1 MDGQV
6 TIKDIAKQLNLSL
19 STVSRALRNAP
30 DVNPETR
37 QAVMELAEALSY
49 TPSRLAL
56 SLKQRQTRTI
66 GVIVPNLDNVLSTMI
81 RGIDEAALE
90 SGYTVMV
97 CQSNESYGREL
108 ANTKRLLESL
118 VDGVL
123 VSVSSETKIF
133 DHLQEILKR
142 KLPMV
147 QFDRS
152 SSELKAPIVRVDNIT
167 GGFQATEHL
176 IQQGYRRIA
185 ILAGPKNLGIG
196 QKRMKGYFDA
206 HKAAKRKVDRE
217 LIAHCDFSQESG
229 YWTTLDLLSMKKR
242 PDAIFAISD
251 RIAIGAMLAIREKG
265 LHMPSDI
272 GLMGFNNEPAVQLV
286 TPAISSVEMP
296 SFELGKQACKL
307 LIEKMQRHGVIPDDH
322 EEILKTR
329 LFVRPSS
336 LRDPAAIL
344 TPQRS

>member
-1 MDGQV
+1 MNGYV
-6 TIKDIAKQLNLSL
+6 TIKDIAKKLNISL
-19 STVSRALRNAP
+19 STVSRALRSAP
-30 DVNPETR
+30 DVNPVTR
-37 QAVMELAEALSY
+37 QAVMELAEELSY
-49 TPSRLAL
+49 SPSRLAL
-56 SLKQRQTRTI
+56 SLKQRQSKTI

-81 RGIDEAALE
+81 RGIDEAAME
-90 SGYTVMV
+90 SGYTMMV

-108 ANTKRLLESL
+108 TNTKRLLDSM

-147 QFDRS
+147 QFDRNS
-152 SSELKAPIVRVDNIT
+152 AELKAPVVRIDNVS

-176 IQQGYRRIA
+176 IQQGYRKVA
-185 ILAGPKNLGIG
+185 ILAGPRNLGIG
-196 QKRMKGYFDA
+196 NKRMKGYFDA
-206 HKAAKRKVDRE
+206 HKAAKRKIDHE
-217 LIAHCDFSQESG
+217 LIAYCDFSQDSG
-229 YWTTLDLLSMKKR
+229 YWTTQELLSKKNP

-265 LHMPSDI
+265 LRMPEDI
-272 GLMGFNNEPAVQLV
+272 GLVGFNNEPLVQLL
-286 TPAISSVEMP
+286 TPGISSVEMP
-296 SFELGKQACKL
+296 SFELGKLACKL
-307 LIEKMQRHGVIPDDH
+307 LIEKMQRHEVIANDH

-336 LRDPAAIL
+336 LRKQDA
-344 TPQRS
+344 

>member
-1 MDGQV
+1 MDDQV

-37 QAVMELAEALSY
+37 HAVLELAEALSY

-66 GVIVPNLDNVLSTMI
+66 GVIVPNLDNVLSAMI

-97 CQSNESYGREL
+97 LQSNESYGREL

-118 VDGVL
+118 VDGIL

-152 SSELKAPIVRVDNIT
+152 SSELNAPTFGSI
-167 GGFQATEHL
+167 
-176 IQQGYRRIA
+176 
-185 ILAGPKNLGIG
+185 
-196 QKRMKGYFDA
+196 MS
-206 HKAAKRKVDRE
+206 RE
-217 LIAHCDFSQESG
+217 GS
-229 YWTTLDLLSMKKR
+229 R
-242 PDAIFAISD
+242 P
-251 RIAIGAMLAIREKG
+251 R
-265 LHMPSDI
+265 
-272 GLMGFNNEPAVQLV
+272 N
-286 TPAISSVEMP
+286 T
-296 SFELGKQACKL
+296 
-307 LIEKMQRHGVIPDDH
+307 
-322 EEILKTR
+322 
-329 LFVRPSS
+329 
-336 LRDPAAIL
+336 
-344 TPQRS
+344 

>member
-6 TIKDIAKQLNLSL
+6 TIKDIARQLNLSL

-152 SSELKAPIVRVDNIT
+152 SSELKAPIVRVDNVS

-196 QKRMKGYFDA
+196 NKRMKGYFDA
-206 HKAAKRKVDRE
+206 HKAPSER
-217 LIAHCDFSQESG
+217 
-229 YWTTLDLLSMKKR
+229 WTG
-242 PDAIFAISD
+242 I
-251 RIAIGAMLAIREKG
+251 
-265 LHMPSDI
+265 
-272 GLMGFNNEPAVQLV
+272 
-286 TPAISSVEMP
+286 
-296 SFELGKQACKL
+296 
-307 LIEKMQRHGVIPDDH
+307 
-322 EEILKTR
+322 
-329 LFVRPSS
+329 
-336 LRDPAAIL
+336 
-344 TPQRS
+344 

>member
-1 MDGQV
+1 
-6 TIKDIAKQLNLSL
+6 
-19 STVSRALRNAP
+19 
-30 DVNPETR
+30 
-37 QAVMELAEALSY
+37 
-49 TPSRLAL
+49 
-56 SLKQRQTRTI
+56 
-66 GVIVPNLDNVLSTMI
+66 MI

-97 CQSNESYGREL
+97 LQSNESYGREL

-118 VDGVL
+118 VDGIL

-152 SSELKAPIVRVDNIT
+152 SSELKAPIVRVDNVS

-196 QKRMKGYFDA
+196 KKRMKGFFDA
-206 HKAAKRKVDRE
+206 HKGAKRKVDHD
-217 LIAHCDFSQESG
+217 LITHCDFSQESG
-229 YWTTLDLLSMKKR
+229 YWTTLDLLSMRKR

-265 LHMPSDI
+265 LQMPSDI
-272 GLMGFNNEPAVQLV
+272 GLVGFNNEPTVQLV
-286 TPAISSVEMP
+286 TPAVSSVEMP
-296 SFELGKQACKL
+296 SFELGKLACKL
-307 LIEKMQRHGVIPDDH
+307 LIEKMQRHGVIPEDH

-329 LFVRPSS
+329 LFIRPSS
-336 LRDPAAIL
+336 LRDPAGAGI
-344 TPQRS
+344 